1 MEIKESKKQGLE
13 MGITVSQ
20 DQVQKKK
27 KKKKPVCRVMYI
39 LGYPQ
44 SPVDYLTFNARSK
57 FTSQSTDKEIPRKE
71 DKKGK
76 EKGG

>member
-1 MEIKESKKQGLE
+1 
-13 MGITVSQ
+13 
-20 DQVQKKK
+20 
-27 KKKKPVCRVMYI
+27 MYI